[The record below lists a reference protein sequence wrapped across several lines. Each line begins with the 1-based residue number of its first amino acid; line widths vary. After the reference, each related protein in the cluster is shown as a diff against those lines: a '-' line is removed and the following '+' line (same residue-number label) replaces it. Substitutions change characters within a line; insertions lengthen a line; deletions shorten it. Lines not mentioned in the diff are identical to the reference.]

1 MSVTT
6 PARPTSHHLRLVIQV
21 FSEGKQMMVHP
32 LGGPAFWWPLLAAFV
47 VGYLAGS
54 IPFGLLLT
62 RAAGAGDIRR
72 IGSGNIGAT
81 NVLRTGRKGLA
92 LATLVADIA
101 KGALPVWLGYRWF
114 GPDLA
119 VLAGAGAI
127 LGHCFPVWLG
137 FRGGKGV
144 ATAAGVIL
152 GLTPVVLLPTL
163 AVFIV
168 VVWASGFV
176 SLGSL
181 LAAIAAPLCAWLL
194 GYPQAAE
201 LYLLIAAI
209 VFIKHAGN
217 IRRLVVGKESKVSLG
232 RGKS

>member
-1 MSVTT
+1 
-6 PARPTSHHLRLVIQV
+6 
-21 FSEGKQMMVHP
+21 MVHP
-32 LGGPAFWWPLLAAFV
+32 LGGLDYWWPLIAAFL
-47 VGYLAGS
+47 VGYLLGS
-54 IPFGLLLT
+54 IPSGLLLT
-62 RAAGAGDIRR
+62 RVGGAGDLRKL
-72 IGSGNIGAT
+72 GSGNIGAT

-119 VLAGAGAI
+119 VLAGAGAVI
-127 LGHCFPVWLG
+127 GHCFPVWLG

-152 GLTPVVLLPTL
+152 GLTPIVILPTL
-163 AVFIV
+163 AVFVV
-168 VVWASGFV
+168 VVWASRFV

-181 LAAIAAPLCAWLL
+181 VAAIAAPLAAWLL
-194 GYPQAAE
+194 SYPQAAE

-217 IRRLVVGKESKVSLG
+217 IRRLVTGNESKVSFG
-232 RGKS
+232 SGKS

>member
-1 MSVTT
+1 
-6 PARPTSHHLRLVIQV
+6 
-21 FSEGKQMMVHP
+21 MVHP
-32 LGGPAFWWPLLAAFV
+32 LGGPAYWWPLVAAFV

-54 IPFGLLLT
+54 IPFGFLLT
-62 RAAGAGDIRR
+62 RAFGAGDLRQ

-101 KGALPVWLGYRWF
+101 KGALPVWLAYRWF

-152 GLTPVVLLPTL
+152 GLSPIVLLPTL
-163 AVFIV
+163 AIFIV
-168 VVWASGFV
+168 IVWASRFV

-181 LAAIAAPLCAWLL
+181 VAAIAAPLCAWLL

-201 LYLLIAAI
+201 LYLLVAAI

-217 IRRLVVGKESKVSLG
+217 IRRLVAGTESKLSFSG
-232 RGKS
+232 RKS